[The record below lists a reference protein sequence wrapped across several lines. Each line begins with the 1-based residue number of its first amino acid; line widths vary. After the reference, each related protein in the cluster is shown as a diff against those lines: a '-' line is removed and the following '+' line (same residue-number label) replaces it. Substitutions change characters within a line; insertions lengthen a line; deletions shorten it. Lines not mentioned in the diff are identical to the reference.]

1 MNFGACPEP
10 PSDRSALNDE
20 RPLGALLRTFFE
32 DLCSMPSR
40 SRPWLPAQRPG
51 LTLTGALF
59 PRSHRSLLAASGPA
73 TDRLRLHGLLAGLP
87 AISVIWN
94 S

>member
-32 DLCSMPSR
+32 SGFVLDALEEPALATGSEARSDLDWR
-40 SRPWLPAQRPG
+40 ALPEIP
-51 LTLTGALF
+51 
-59 PRSHRSLLAASGPA
+59 PILAG
-73 TDRLRLHGLLAGLP
+73 RLRPRDG
-87 AISVIWN
+87 
-94 S
+94 